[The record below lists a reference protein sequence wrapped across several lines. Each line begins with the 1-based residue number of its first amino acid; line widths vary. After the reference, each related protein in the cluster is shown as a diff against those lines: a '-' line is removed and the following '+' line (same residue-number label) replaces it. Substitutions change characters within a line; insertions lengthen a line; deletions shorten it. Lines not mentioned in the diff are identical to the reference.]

1 MEHTRKRTKNMQ
13 RAVDRMP
20 TSKKRSVSE
29 AIVLLKQ
36 VEFVKFDSTVELSLK
51 LGVDAKQSSQMVRGV
66 VALPSGTG
74 KSIRVAVVS
83 RDQELARSAG
93 ADIVG
98 ADDLIAEIADG
109 NIHFDLCIASPNMMG
124 SMGKIARILGP
135 RGLMPNPKLGTVTS
149 DIVTAVKKA
158 KAGQVEFRSDKG
170 GNINSRVG
178 KLSFTSEGII
188 ENIAALWSA
197 VLKAK
202 PAGVKGEYIRS
213 VSLCAT
219 MSPAVALDISDV
231 MLQADSLA
239 SVSNL
244 EKV

>member
-1 MEHTRKRTKNMQ
+1 MEHTKKRTKNMQ
-13 RAVDRMP
+13 RAVEQLH
-20 TSKKRSVSE
+20 SKQKCNVSE
-29 AIVLLKQ
+29 AISLLKEI
-36 VEFVKFDSTVELSLK
+36 EFVKFDSTVELALK

-66 VALPSGTG
+66 VALPAGTG

-83 RDQELARSAG
+83 KDQELARSAG

-98 ADDLIAEIADG
+98 GDDLIAEIANG
-109 NIHFDLCIASPNMMG
+109 NINFDLCIASPNMMG
-124 SMGKIARILGP
+124 SMGKVARILGP
-135 RGLMPNPKLGTVTS
+135 RGLMPNPKLGTVTA

-178 KLSFTSEGII
+178 KLSFASDDII
-188 ENIAALWSA
+188 ANITALFSA

-202 PAGVKGEYIRS
+202 PSGSKGEYIRS
-213 VSLCAT
+213 VSLCST
-219 MSPAVALDISDV
+219 MSPAIALDVSHI
-231 MLQADSLA
+231 MLQANSLA

-244 EKV
+244 GKV